1 MMNEYYPFKNLP
13 LPYAYNAMNPYID
26 TKTMELHHDK
36 HLQTYI
42 DNLNKVVE
50 QNPQL
55 KEYSIEQMLYYVA
68 RIPGNVQID
77 VRNNAGGVYNHRMYF
92 EQLTN
97 PGIDKPAGKLGKAI
111 EKEYEGFENFKEE
124 FKKAALAVFGSGY
137 AWLICDR
144 DGNVQIITTVN
155 QDNPLEKHL
164 YPLLNI
170 DVWEHAYY
178 LKHYNVRAEYID
190 DWFMVNNWRNIEM
203 RYDRFTEMLFG
214 NP

>member
-1 MMNEYYPFKNLP
+1 MMNEYYPFENLP
-13 LPYAYNAMNPYID
+13 LPYAYDAMNPYID

-42 DNLNKVVE
+42 DNLNKVIE

-55 KEYSIEQMLYYVA
+55 KKYSIEQMLYNVA
-68 RIPGNVQID
+68 RLPMKVQIA

-97 PGIDKPAGKLGKAI
+97 PGIDKPTGKLGTAI

-203 RYDRFTEMLFG
+203 RYDRFTEML
-214 NP
+214 